1 MFKMSKMFYVI
12 LGSLVLLFSSILV
25 VKNDS
30 AKAEEIQLSD
40 TRQLVVNSKKGLNL
54 VKEEKLQEYGISK
67 NIARM
72 LESNTV
78 TNYHIATAKG
88 QIQEPSTQATIT
100 TSKDKRYVTIQY
112 KITNNADNTHTWLS
126 FNVDT
131 KEDRLLTKATML
143 KNEQKTTKSVTKK
156 IAKKFNLK
164 ENQLKSNQNFRTS
177 ALQFYFDDKGNLI
190 YLYDKLYT
198 QDTKAVIQQVSNKKP
213 VLNSETYTVKISKK
227 DLK

>member
-12 LGSLVLLFSSILV
+12 LGSLVLLVSSILV

-40 TRQLVVNSKKGLNL
+40 TRQLVVNSKEGLNL
-54 VKEEKLQEYGISK
+54 VKADKLKEYGISDK
-67 NIARM
+67 VARM

-78 TNYHIATAKG
+78 TNYHIATEKG
-88 QIQEPSTQATIT
+88 QIEKPTTQATVT

-112 KITNNADNTHTWLS
+112 KITNTIDKTHTWLS
-126 FNVDT
+126 FTVDT
-131 KEDRLLTKATML
+131 KENRLLTKPTML
-143 KNEQKTTKSVTKK
+143 KNEQKTLKSVTEKV
-156 IAKKFNLK
+156 AKKFKLK
-164 ENQLKSNQNFRTS
+164 ESQLKSNQLFRTS
-177 ALQFYFDDKGNLI
+177 ALQFYYNENGDLV

-198 QDTKAVIQQVSNKKP
+198 KPNKAVIQQVSNKKP
-213 VLNSETYTVKISKK
+213 VLNSKTYTVKISKK